1 MITYMD
7 SIFLPIL
14 SCITQQH
21 HSFSNAIVR
30 SIVSF
35 NQRFLNLLNDL
46 KALSSD
52 TLCDYQNINPMSRI
66 IVLIDEYPKPRFKSI
81 SQQQLN
87 QT

>member
-7 SIFLPIL
+7 SSFFPIL
-14 SCITQQH
+14 SRITQQY
-21 HSFSNAIVR
+21 HSCLNDIVK

-35 NQRFLNLLNDL
+35 NRRFLNLLKDP

-66 IVLIDEYPKPRFKSI
+66 IVLADEYPKPRFKSI
-81 SQQQLN
+81 SQ
-87 QT
+87 